1 MEAVIFTDD
10 RKDKVM
16 IANFSL
22 DEPSL
27 EVVVFIDNEI
37 RSPLKVVKSDDL
49 FVNGFS

>member
-27 EVVVFIDNEI
+27 VVVFIDNEI